1 MPIFSLNVQAI
12 LNTIFAIPVSNR
24 RYTGMYKK
32 LLALGMAGV
41 FALMSVLPAVAQVT
55 KTAISSNLAY
65 SGLGT
70 GLGLGLGCGCCGF
83 SLAGWWGPICGYPW
97 GLFGGPFCW

>member
-24 RYTGMYKK
+24 RYTGMFKK
-32 LLALGMAGV
+32 LLAVGAAGV
-41 FALMSVLPAVAQVT
+41 AAVSAAMIPALACFGGC
-55 KTAISSNLAY
+55 
-65 SGLGT
+65 GLGF
-70 GLGLGLGCGCCGF
+70 GGLGCGCCGF